1 MRQHEISDITMCEMK
16 LAVFDLV
23 GCLEQSTLDNLKVL
37 NVKNGTLLPT
47 PLSSIGSSKSL
58 HTLNVRGTE
67 LNALDVLVRE
77 IPNLKRLDISQTR
90 VVHIS
95 PLVKFK
101 DKLVYLAMNNMGLN
115 EQMVDTFHEL
125 RHLDV
130 SDDLFNELSNE
141 EDQVDYPINSLFRR
155 ENLFPHR
162 VSLDVSGN
170 TPSESNL
177 IENFVHSHPNLKFL
191 GGM

>member
-1 MRQHEISDITMCEMK
+1 MRQYEISDITMCEMK
-16 LAVFDLV
+16 LAVSDLV
-23 GCLEQSTLDNLKVL
+23 GCLGQSTLDNLKVL

-47 PLSSIGSSKSL
+47 QFSSIGSSKSL

-67 LNALDVLVRE
+67 LNALDVLVLVRE
-77 IPNLKRLDISQTR
+77 IPNLKRLDISETR
-90 VVHIS
+90 VVDIS

-101 DKLVYLAMNNMGLN
+101 DKLVYLAMNNIGLN
-115 EQMVDTFHEL
+115 EQMVDTLHEL
-125 RHLDV
+125 RQNY
-130 SDDLFNELSNE
+130 LFYELSNE

-155 ENLFPHR
+155 ENLLTHM